1 VFPAR
6 SSVGYGHAAPAL
18 LPSGVLDPAASH
30 GNPAIAGP
38 AGQAVQQ
45 RRDRASPPS
54 RRRGPGLLPVPGRQ
68 GSALTLTFCEVERR
82 ALPAEEAPVIL
93 IIDDDHL
100 TRDSLAATLSIE
112 GFDVL
117 TASTGD
123 EGLALLASGSP
134 SLVILDT
141 QIGDSEGFAVFR
153 RITTVAPWTPVIMI
167 TEQDDELDAVLALE
181 AGAADHVT
189 KPPRPRELTARMRA
203 VLRRVGRQPQSL
215 LPSAPRGAYA
225 FGPVTMDV
233 SRRESTLHGR
243 DLELSRKEFDLLALL
258 VSEGGHVVTRKQ
270 CMDRIWKDRK
280 KGDSRTLDTHVKRLR
295 KKIEVNP
302 AEPIHL
308 ITVRGVGYRFKP

>member
-1 VFPAR
+1 MT
-6 SSVGYGHAAPAL
+6 
-18 LPSGVLDPAASH
+18 
-30 GNPAIAGP
+30 
-38 AGQAVQQ
+38 Q
-45 RRDRASPPS
+45 
-54 RRRGPGLLPVPGRQ
+54 
-68 GSALTLTFCEVERR
+68 TFHELERR
-82 ALPAEEAPVIL
+82 TLLDEAAPVIL

-141 QIGDSEGFAVFR
+141 QIGDSEGFAIFR
-153 RITTVAPWTPVIMI
+153 RITTIAPWTPVIMI
-167 TEQDDELDAVLALE
+167 TELDDELDAVLALE

-189 KPPRPRELTARMRA
+189 KPWRPRELTARIRA

-215 LPSAPRGAYA
+215 VSSATSGAYT
-225 FGPVTMDV
+225 FGPVTVDI
-233 SRRESTLHGR
+233 SRREATLHGR
-243 DLELSRKEFDLLALL
+243 TLELSRKEFDLLALL
-258 VSEGGHVVTRKQ
+258 VSENGHVITRKQ
-270 CMDRIWKDRK
+270 CMDRIWPDRK

-295 KKIEVNP
+295 KKIEISP

>member
-1 VFPAR
+1 M
-6 SSVGYGHAAPAL
+6 
-18 LPSGVLDPAASH
+18 
-30 GNPAIAGP
+30 
-38 AGQAVQQ
+38 
-45 RRDRASPPS
+45 
-54 RRRGPGLLPVPGRQ
+54 
-68 GSALTLTFCEVERR
+68 TLTFREVERR
-82 ALPAEEAPVIL
+82 ALPDEEAPVIL

-117 TASTGD
+117 TAATGD
-123 EGLALLASGSP
+123 EGIALLTSGSP

-141 QIGDSEGFAVFR
+141 QIGDSEGFAIFR
-153 RITTVAPWTPVIMI
+153 RIAVMAPWTPVIMI

-181 AGAADHVT
+181 AGAADHIT
-189 KPPRPRELTARMRA
+189 KPPRPRELTARIRA
-203 VLRRVGRQPQSL
+203 VLRRVGRQPQTAA
-215 LPSAPRGAYA
+215 APDPTGPYT
-225 FGPVTMDV
+225 FGPVCIDV
-233 SRRESTLHGR
+233 GRREVTMHGQ

-295 KKIEVNP
+295 KKIEVSP
-302 AEPIHL
+302 AEPVHL

>member
-1 VFPAR
+1 M
-6 SSVGYGHAAPAL
+6 
-18 LPSGVLDPAASH
+18 
-30 GNPAIAGP
+30 
-38 AGQAVQQ
+38 
-45 RRDRASPPS
+45 
-54 RRRGPGLLPVPGRQ
+54 
-68 GSALTLTFCEVERR
+68 ALTSRAVEHRNR
-82 ALPAEEAPVIL
+82 PDEAGPVIL

-117 TASTGD
+117 IASTGD
-123 EGLALLASGSP
+123 QGLALLASGSP

-153 RITTVAPWTPVIMI
+153 RITSVAPWTPVIMI
-167 TEQDDELDAVLALE
+167 TEQGDELDAVLALE
-181 AGAADHVT
+181 AGAADHIT
-189 KPPRPRELTARMRA
+189 KPSRPRELTARIRA
-203 VLRRVGRQPQSL
+203 VLRRVDRQPQSL
-215 LPSAPRGAYA
+215 VPSASSGSYT
-225 FGPVTMDV
+225 FGPVTIDD
-233 SRRESTLHGR
+233 SRREATLHGR
-243 DLELSRKEFDLLALL
+243 DLELSRKEFDLIALL

-295 KKIEVNP
+295 KKIETNP